1 MAFTEE
7 QYLTDYAEYYTF
19 MADKY
24 GKLGYDNYAQVF
36 RDILALLE
44 DSADF
49 ADFQKRFQQEDF
61 TLKMGRSRVQDEA
74 LIRQRAYMD
83 TLIHVKRHYWSQDD
97 GQVHYEAE
105 EAFADV
111 PRARWAEAMAEAA
124 GEASNLVELTTKV
137 SQASQDQGTTTV
149 GAEEIYQTF
158 DVDIILLEYIRSLQE
173 AEVPQ
178 SGYPGVSMP
187 EKDWAQDLDMK
198 EPTSYGESMELVI
211 ADALRDYRETRQSIE
226 ESQKRLSGGYDYN
239 LLWEKRH
246 RRAYSVTDEI
256 LQSYINK
263 SQEVGGE

>member
-1 MAFTEE
+1 MAFREE
-7 QYLTDYAEYYTF
+7 QYLADYAEYYNF
-19 MADKY
+19 MAEKY

-49 ADFQKRFQQEDF
+49 AEFQRRFQEEDF

-97 GQVHYEAE
+97 AQVHYEGDE
-105 EAFADV
+105 PLADE
-111 PRARWAEAMAEAA
+111 PRAQWAEAMAEAA
-124 GEASNLVELTTKV
+124 GEASNLVDLTTKV
-137 SQASQDQGTTTV
+137 NQANQEQGTAM
-149 GAEEIYQTF
+149 GAEEIYQAF
-158 DVDIILLEYIRSLQE
+158 DVDIILIEYIRSLQE
-173 AEVPQ
+173 AEVPH

-187 EKDWAQDLDMK
+187 EKDLAQDLGLK
-198 EPTSYGESMELVI
+198 EPKSYPESMELDI
-211 ADALRDYRETRQSIE
+211 ADALRDYRETRSSIE
-226 ESQKRLSGGYDYN
+226 ESQKRLSGGYDYS

-246 RRAYSVTDEI
+246 RRAYSVTDEV

-263 SQEVGGE
+263 SQELGGE